1 MYCWDL
7 RNSEKKF
14 PSSLTVFCD
23 FHGTKSG
30 SNSKEHFLKNGKKQN
45 AESTFGNWPEII
57 GSLIISLWATSSSS
71 HYLWYR
77 PKTRVLSEL
86 VYVLTPLRFLNTWVY
101 KKFYRHDPFKNIL
114 TSGGV
119 FSVWIIA
126 NGWLKTRDIEGYYG
140 LLAYYI
146 KIFKVT
152 LNSKKRCEY
161 LNTDV
166 FRLNRQSAKLQWS
179 DRTVL
184 FQSNSIG
191 HCSFVDKR
199 RKKNQL
205 SISSYEDLT
214 VMKNEGW
221 PACALVFLLPSREWR
236 IRTPFWKQHGGKSL
250 FPLVGRMSILTG
262 QCFDCNKNCFQM
274 KRRLRLGGLPAY
286 VLFFLTE

>member
-184 FQSNSIG
+184 FQSISIG
-191 HCSFVDKR
+191 HCSFVEKR
-199 RKKNQL
+199 RKKKP
-205 SISSYEDLT
+205 IIH
-214 VMKNEGW
+214 K
-221 PACALVFLLPSREWR
+221 
-236 IRTPFWKQHGGKSL
+236 
-250 FPLVGRMSILTG
+250 
-262 QCFDCNKNCFQM
+262 
-274 KRRLRLGGLPAY
+274 
-286 VLFFLTE
+286 